1 MRETK
6 KDRDIYR
13 EIVERYVQTMFFV
26 DRIVYNKYAILYCL
40 LIVALYPPLS
50 LFIII
55 ETKNN
60 DQRSLL

>member
-1 MRETK
+1 
-6 KDRDIYR
+6 
-13 EIVERYVQTMFFV
+13 
-26 DRIVYNKYAILYCL
+26 L

-60 DQRSLL
+60 DQRSLLWLYSKCSIIALLI